1 MVLTF
6 DLIYASLKD
15 ENAALREAYT
25 EQQVLIQQL
34 VEALEGYRRNHR
46 ESAQATGTDS
56 SGAAQVD
63 YSYAWRPIDDNTPR
77 GTKLQL
83 ISRRDGVATYGH
95 LGTDAGFWT
104 HWAPLPTFR
113 TEATPCGS

>member
-1 MVLTF
+1 MTRTEVIAIARDVGMCGMLT
-6 DLIYASLKD
+6 DVVCTID
-15 ENAALREAYT
+15 ELERFAALVVEAEREA
-25 EQQVLIQQL
+25 
-34 VEALEGYRRNHR
+34 R
-46 ESAQATGTDS
+46 ESARATGTDS

-113 TEATPCGS
+113 TEATPCDS